1 MARPRKIK
9 FPIGLEEL
17 LRLALPDKRQ
27 EDRLKYYRLDLRA
40 DLKWKWNRL
49 PTEEEV
55 GLAMAASRTKRFSEG
70 MASALCIT
78 LRHCVSIYEVEIR
91 REIRRNR
98 AKIAAAKRWS
108 KENREKQKN
117 KNVT

>member
-1 MARPRKIK
+1 MPRPRKIK

-17 LRLALPDKRQ
+17 LRLALPDKRR

-40 DLKWKWNRL
+40 DLKWKWNRP

-55 GLAMAASRTKRFSEG
+55 DLAMAASRTKRFSEG
-70 MASALCIT
+70 MSSALCTT
-78 LRHCVSIYEVEIR
+78 LRHWVSIYETEIR
-91 REIRRNR
+91 PNIRRNR

-108 KENREKQKN
+108 KENRKN
-117 KNVT
+117 KNST